1 MFLGK
6 NTKNLRSLF
15 TVFALAMTVVL
26 SGASIADAQTPTP
39 TPTRL
44 NDFVG
49 DTRTDWTTL
58 QLTTGGPIRWK
69 VLGNP
74 APTAP
79 NAAFRRDFNY
89 GLTDSDLP
97 TVGDYVGDSKSEPT
111 VWRETNAV
119 FYVGNFPLGTGGITL
134 NRAVPF
140 GNGLTDIAGVQGD
153 YDGDGKTDYTLV
165 RVSGGSLLWYI
176 LGSVSNT
183 VRVVNF
189 GALPATGSGLT
200 GTSLFPGA
208 DFTGDGRDE
217 LIVLNR
223 NTAGTIVNY
232 YIGDAVTGVGVITR
246 SFGNFNTDF
255 SVAPDDYTGDGRADF
270 VAVRETQGA
279 NAVWYIGNSQ
289 NTTVTATSFGL
300 ADATF
305 FDSDLPVR
313 GDFDG
318 DGRHDICVWRETN
331 QTFYYISSQNGS
343 IQAQKHGDAGDFPLG
358 SFGLY

>member
-26 SGASIADAQTPTP
+26 SGASITNAQVAT
-39 TPTRL
+39 TRL

-49 DTRTDWTTL
+49 DNRTDWTTL
-58 QLTTGGPIRWK
+58 ALPVGGAIRWK
-69 VLGNP
+69 NLQNP
-74 APTAP
+74 ASPAP
-79 NAAFRRDFNY
+79 NAAFKRDFDY
-89 GLTDSDLP
+89 GLTDVDNI

-111 VWRETNAV
+111 VYRDTNAT

-140 GNGLTDIAGVQGD
+140 GNGASDNAGVQGD

-165 RVSGGSLLWYI
+165 RVTGGILTWYI
-176 LGSVSNT
+176 LSSNT
-183 VRVVNF
+183 NTARAVNF
-189 GALPATGSGLT
+189 GTTTGQTGPAV
-200 GTSLFPGA
+200 FPGA
-208 DFTGDGRDE
+208 DFNGDGRDE
-217 LIVLNR
+217 LVYLTR
-223 NTAGTIVNY
+223 NAAGTVVNY
-232 YIGDAVTGVGVITR
+232 FIGDAVTGAGVITR
-246 SFGNFNTDF
+246 SFGNFNNDF

-279 NAVWYIGNSQ
+279 TAVWYIGNSQ
-289 NTTVTATSFGL
+289 NTTVTATSFGI
-300 ADATF
+300 ADPAFT
-305 FDSDLPVR
+305 DLDLPVR

-318 DGRHDICVWRETN
+318 DGRHDICVWRDSN
-331 QTFYYISSQNGS
+331 QTFYYISSINGS
-343 IQAQKHGDAGDFPLG
+343 IQAQKQGDSGDTPLG

>member
-15 TVFALAMTVVL
+15 TAFALAMTVVL
-26 SGASIADAQTPTP
+26 SGASIADAQTPT
-39 TPTRL
+39 TRL

-49 DTRTDWTTL
+49 DNRTDWTTL
-58 QLTTGGPIRWK
+58 QFPAVGVTGPIRWK
-69 VLGNP
+69 TLQNP
-74 APTAP
+74 APAAP
-79 NAAFRRDFNY
+79 NAAFRRDFDY
-89 GLTDSDLP
+89 GLSTDDI
-97 TVGDYVGDSKSEPT
+97 TVGDYVGDSKSDPT
-111 VWRETNAV
+111 VWRDSNAV

-134 NRAVPF
+134 NRAVQF
-140 GNGLTDIAGVQGD
+140 GNGATDVPGAQGD
-153 YDGDGKTDYTLV
+153 YDGDGKTDFTLV
-165 RVSGGSLLWYI
+165 RSTTDGLIWYI

-183 VRVVNF
+183 VRAVRF
-189 GALPATGSGLT
+189 GTAVAQTGLT
-200 GTSLFPGA
+200 GTAVFPGA

-232 YIGDAVTGVGVITR
+232 YIGDSITGAGVITR
-246 SFGNFNTDF
+246 SFGNYNTDF
-255 SVAPDDYTGDGRADF
+255 SLAPDDYTGDGRADF

-300 ADATF
+300 ADPAFT
-305 FDSDLPVR
+305 DLDLPVR

-318 DGRHDICVWRETN
+318 DGRHDICVWRESN
-331 QTFYYISSQNGS
+331 QTFYFVSTLIPGAIGGQRF
-343 IQAQKHGDAGDFPLG
+343 GDTGDFPLG
-358 SFGLY
+358 SFALY

>member
-1 MFLGK
+1 M
-6 NTKNLRSLF
+6 RSLF
-15 TVFALAMTVVL
+15 TVFALALTILL
-26 SGASIADAQTPTP
+26 SGSGITNAQVPT
-39 TPTRL
+39 TRL

-49 DTRTDWTTL
+49 DNRTDWTTL
-58 QLTTGGPIRWK
+58 QFTTGGSIRWK
-69 VLGNP
+69 NLQNP
-74 APTAP
+74 APTAA
-79 NAAFRRDFNY
+79 NAAFRRDFDF
-89 GLTDSDLP
+89 GLNDIDSV
-97 TVGDYVGDSKSEPT
+97 TVGDYVGDSKSDPT
-111 VWRETNAV
+111 VWRETNGI

-140 GNGLTDIAGVQGD
+140 GNGATDVPGAQGD

-165 RVSGGSLLWYI
+165 RVSGGNLLWYI

-183 VRVVNF
+183 VRVTQF

-200 GTSLFPGA
+200 GTAVFPGA

-232 YIGDAVTGVGVITR
+232 YIGDAVTGTGVITR
-246 SFGNFNTDF
+246 SFGNFNSDF
-255 SVAPDDYTGDGRADF
+255 NVAPDDYTGDGRADF

-289 NTTVTATSFGL
+289 NTTVTATTFGI
-300 ADATF
+300 ADPAFT
-305 FDSDLPVR
+305 DLDLPVR

-318 DGRHDICVWRETN
+318 DGRHDICVWRESN
-331 QTFYYISSQNGS
+331 QTFYYLSTALPGAIG
-343 IQAQKHGDAGDFPLG
+343 AQKHGDVGDFPLG

>member
-1 MFLGK
+1 MFSGK

-15 TVFALAMTVVL
+15 TVFALAMIVIL
-26 SGASIADAQTPTP
+26 SGASIADAQTPT
-39 TPTRL
+39 TRL

-49 DTRTDWTTL
+49 DNRTDWTTL
-58 QLTTGGPIRWK
+58 QFTENGPIRWK
-69 VLGNP
+69 NLQNP

-79 NAAFRRDFNY
+79 GAAFRRDFDY
-89 GLTDSDLP
+89 GLAASDSI
-97 TVGDYVGDSKSEPT
+97 TVGDYIGDSKSDPT
-111 VWRETNAV
+111 VWRGTPGPAT

-134 NRAVPF
+134 NRAIQF
-140 GNGLTDIAGVQGD
+140 GNGATDVPGAQGD

-165 RVSGGSLLWYI
+165 RSTTDGLIWYI

-183 VRVVNF
+183 VRAVRF
-189 GALPATGSGLT
+189 GTAAVQTGLT
-200 GTSLFPGA
+200 GTAVFPGA

-223 NTAGTIVNY
+223 NTAGTVVNY
-232 YIGDAVTGVGVITR
+232 YIGDAVTGAGVITR

-255 SVAPDDYTGDGRADF
+255 NVAPDDYTGDGRADF

-279 NAVWYIGNSQ
+279 NAVWYIANSQ

-300 ADATF
+300 ADPAF
-305 FDSDLPVR
+305 EDLDVPVR

-318 DGRHDICVWRETN
+318 DGRHDICVWRESN
-331 QTFYYISSQNGS
+331 QTFYFVSSLFPGQIGG
-343 IQAQKHGDAGDFPLG
+343 QKLGDVGDFPLG
-358 SFGLY
+358 SFALY

>member
-15 TVFALAMTVVL
+15 AVFALAMTVVL
-26 SGASIADAQTPTP
+26 SGASIADAQTPT
-39 TPTRL
+39 TRL

-49 DTRTDWTTL
+49 DNRTDWTTL
-58 QLTTGGPIRWK
+58 QIPTAAGPIRWK
-69 VLGNP
+69 NLQNP

-79 NAAFRRDFNY
+79 GAAFRRDFDY
-89 GLTDSDLP
+89 GLAEFDSI
-97 TVGDYVGDSKSEPT
+97 TVGDYVGDSKSDPT
-111 VWRETNAV
+111 VWRETTPAT

-134 NRAVPF
+134 NRAVQF
-140 GNGLTDIAGVQGD
+140 GNGTTDVPGAQGD

-165 RVSGGSLLWYI
+165 RITGGNLVWYI
-176 LGSVSNT
+176 LNSVTNT
-183 VRVVNF
+183 ARAVTF

-200 GTSLFPGA
+200 GTAIFPGA

-232 YIGDAVTGVGVITR
+232 YIGDAITGAAVITR

-255 SVAPDDYTGDGRADF
+255 NVAPDDYTGDGRADF

-289 NTTVTATSFGL
+289 NTTVTATSFGI
-300 ADATF
+300 ADPTF
-305 FDSDLPVR
+305 TDLDLPVR

-318 DGRHDICVWRETN
+318 DGRHDICVWRESN
-331 QTFYYISSQNGS
+331 QTFYFISTLFPGQIG
-343 IQAQKHGDAGDFPLG
+343 AQKFGDVGDFPLG